1 MKATQF
7 SIGILLGIVGAL
19 SMFAG
24 YALVQDPA
32 TANFYTITGIVFVV
46 ASFFLC
52 WGSGRR

>member
-1 MKATQF
+1 MKAIQF
-7 SIGILLGIVGAL
+7 SMGILLGIVGAL

-32 TANFYTITGIVFVV
+32 TANFYTLTGIVFVV